1 MENEITKLR
10 NDLKYFQDCDRRRQS
25 TGLLLL
31 VISIVG
37 MGVFGAMRADGS
49 FDVLSGL
56 SGVCGGI
63 FLTLLIL
70 YGMSK

>member
-1 MENEITKLR
+1 
-10 NDLKYFQDCDRRRQS
+10 
-25 TGLLLL
+25 
-31 VISIVG
+31 

>member
-1 MENEITKLR
+1 MQNEERDT
-10 NDLKYFQDCDRRRQS
+10 RRQS

-31 VISIVG
+31 VISILG
-37 MGVFGAMRADGS
+37 MAIFGAMRADGS

-56 SGVCGGI
+56 SGMCGGI

-70 YGMSK
+70 YGVGK